1 MTRLFAAPIRS
12 ISRSTSPPRFTADA
26 PAWTTRHTPA
36 TDGPVADHP
45 LLLWT
50 TRHSPSAGRAVAD
63 HPLLLWTTR
72 HGPSAGRGVAGYPHS
87 GTAACAHNDAPPRR
101 NGRSAQSFCRSGAQ
115 LEQTDAQRTDRRAT
129 GQTKAPQTV
138 GRATDRRTR
147 LTDRATG
154 R

>member
-36 TDGPVADHP
+36 TDGP
-45 LLLWT
+45 
-50 TRHSPSAGRAVAD
+50 VAD

-115 LEQTDAQRTDRRAT
+115 LEQTDAQRTNRRAT